1 MRKLIL
7 SCACGQRMQVPRSAI
22 GRTGLCPSCGA
33 AVPITAEN
41 TTQASVRGAGPD
53 TAPPTGASKS
63 AWSGA
68 RRTPTEDAK
77 RKFGEAVDL
86 YYRRHYAEALAIFNG
101 LAQQFPGNSEIERG
115 RDQCLAALRGAG
127 GYEGAFS
134 QDRYLSLPGGGAEPN
149 GQLDEST
156 VRRVILE
163 RLLHSVSEQ
172 VQLQAAEL
180 ACKLLGLLEGGV
192 QRPPAETSGAQGTPG
207 SAASMQPSWDGG
219 DGCISYPRS
228 IHKP

>member
-7 SCACGQRMQVPRSAI
+7 SCSCGQRMQVPRSAI
-22 GRTGLCPSCGA
+22 GRTGLCPSCGT

-53 TAPPTGASKS
+53 TAPPPGGGGGG
-63 AWSGA
+63 WSGA
-68 RRTPTEDAK
+68 RQSPTEDAK

-101 LAQQFPGNSEIERG
+101 LARQFPGNAEIERG

-127 GYEGAFS
+127 GYQESFS
-134 QDRYLSLPGGGAEPN
+134 PESYLSLPGDGAKPN
-149 GQLDEST
+149 GQLDESA
-156 VRRVILE
+156 VRRVVVDK
-163 RLLHSVSEQ
+163 LLHSVSEP

-180 ACKLLGLLEGGV
+180 ACKLLGLLEGGAP
-192 QRPPAETSGAQGTPG
+192 RPSSDTSDAEGRTG
-207 SAASMQPSWDGG
+207 SAAPIHSVKNGEDGF
-219 DGCISYPRS
+219 ISYPRS

>member
-53 TAPPTGASKS
+53 TAPPTGASKN

-68 RRTPTEDAK
+68 RRSPTEDAK

-101 LAQQFPGNSEIERG
+101 LAQQFPDNSEIERG

-127 GYEGAFS
+127 GYHGS
-134 QDRYLSLPGGGAEPN
+134 VSHDQYLSLPGGGTETN

-156 VRRVILE
+156 VRRVILDK
-163 RLLHSVSEQ
+163 LLHSVSEP

-180 ACKLLGLLEGGV
+180 ACKLLGLLEGGA
-192 QRPPAETSGAQGTPG
+192 QRPPSETAGAEGTPS
-207 SAASMQPSWDGG
+207 SAAPIHSFRDGE
-219 DGCISYPRS
+219 DGFISYPRS

>member
-7 SCACGQRMQVPRSAI
+7 NCSCGQRMQVPRSAI

-53 TAPPTGASKS
+53 TAPPTGGAGG

-68 RRTPTEDAK
+68 RQSPTEDAK

-101 LAQQFPGNSEIERG
+101 LARQFPGNSEIERG
-115 RDQCLAALRGAG
+115 RDQCLAALRGGG
-127 GYEGAFS
+127 GYQGAS
-134 QDRYLSLPGGGAEPN
+134 SLESYLSLPGGGAESN

-156 VRRVILE
+156 VRQVILDKM
-163 RLLHSVSEQ
+163 LHSVSEP

-180 ACKLLGLLEGGV
+180 ACKLLGLLEGGA
-192 QRPPAETSGAQGTPG
+192 QRPPSGTPG
-207 SAASMQPSWDGG
+207 ADEANGPASPMHSFRKREDGF
-219 DGCISYPRS
+219 ISYPRS